1 MKRDIKKSIRL
12 SEDENLKLNQML
24 EEHNIS
30 FSDYARARL
39 LKYKIKT
46 NITQDLLYEVNRIGN
61 NLNQIA
67 KKVNSYDDD
76 AVEQLQALVGI
87 EKELKRLVDGM

>member
-1 MKRDIKKSIRL
+1 MKRDIRKSIRL
-12 SEDENLKLNQML
+12 SEDENLKLNLML

-76 AVEQLQALVGI
+76 AVEQLQSLVAI
-87 EKELKRLVDGM
+87 EKQLKRLVDGM